1 MENDL
6 LYNLEYQ
13 VNEKRKT
20 RLSQVKHDTL
30 TIKEFLDLGFNN
42 SGINMCGKYY
52 NLGFKWFVEDYKTK
66 QLKYGYESSDFGELT
81 KEQLDVEIEYVSS
94 YLTDDNYLNV
104 DVKLVND
111 DDIKYFFGESE

>member
-42 SGINMCGKYY
+42 SGINICGKYY

-66 QLKYGYESSDFGELT
+66 QLVYGYESSDFGELN
-81 KEQLDVEIEYVSS
+81 KEQLDVKIKYVSS

-104 DVKLVND
+104 EVKLVND
-111 DDIKYFFGESE
+111 DDSKYFIKESE